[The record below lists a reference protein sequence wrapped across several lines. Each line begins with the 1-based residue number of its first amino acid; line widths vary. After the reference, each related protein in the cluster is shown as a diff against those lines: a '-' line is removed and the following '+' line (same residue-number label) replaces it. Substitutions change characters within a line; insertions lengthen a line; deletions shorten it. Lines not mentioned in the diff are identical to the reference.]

1 MIYNLNNVKEMKVT
15 EEFLTLHENI
25 RNCQNTETILDCRS
39 RKIVDRLLN
48 ECNCLPFSINQNKK
62 VHDHPKDKQNFFLIL
77 GTLHNIS
84 ATKMCSENK
93 EREQK

>member
-25 RNCQNTETILDCRS
+25 RHCQITETILDCIS

-48 ECNCLPFSINQNKK
+48 ECNCLPFSINQ
-62 VHDHPKDKQNFFLIL
+62 KDKVYDYPDD
-77 GTLHNIS
+77 
-84 ATKMCSENK
+84 
-93 EREQK
+93 